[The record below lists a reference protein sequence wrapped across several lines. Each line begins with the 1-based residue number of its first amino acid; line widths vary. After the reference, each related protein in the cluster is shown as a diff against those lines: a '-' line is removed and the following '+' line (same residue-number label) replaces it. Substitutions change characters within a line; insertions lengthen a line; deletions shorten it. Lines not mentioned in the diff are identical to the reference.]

1 MENQEYKKMVLF
13 MSTGYAGM
21 DAVEFWKIPVNLSEN
36 ALNDLA
42 WECALDQA
50 DSYGIYPESHRPDDG
65 GDDEEEEDDSYSDN
79 IGGYFED
86 YNPKLHDGER
96 VGGDESWLEY

>member
-36 ALNDLA
+36 ELNDLA
-42 WECALDQA
+42 WKCACSHA
-50 DSYGIYPESHRPDDG
+50 ESYDIYPESHRPDAWD
-65 GDDEEEEDDSYSDN
+65 DDEEEYDRYSDN

-86 YNPKLHDGER
+86 YSPKLHDGER
-96 VGGDESWLEY
+96 IGGDESWQEY